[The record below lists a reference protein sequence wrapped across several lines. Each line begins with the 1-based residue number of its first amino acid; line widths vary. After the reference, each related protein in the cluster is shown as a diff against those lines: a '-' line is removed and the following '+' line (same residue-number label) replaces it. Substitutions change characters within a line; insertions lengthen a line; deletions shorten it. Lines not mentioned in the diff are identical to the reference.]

1 MKIDFYIHTPESP
14 FWKNKKNFEETI
26 NLISSYGYDGI
37 EFLPFYIKKIN
48 VNYIKKLVYDNKL
61 KVVCIASGFL
71 NIHYGL
77 SISHPN
83 EYIRRLAIENLKD
96 CINLASKIEAKYVSI
111 GLIRGK
117 IINSLLKKG
126 WKNII
131 KSLVECGKYAQKFN
145 VFLLIEPENRYETS
159 YIHTVK
165 DGIKTL
171 EEIGMNN
178 FGLMIDTY
186 HMNIEESSIE
196 KAVKDASRKLLHVHL
211 ADNNRLAPGMGH
223 FDFKSFIKYLKEVS
237 YNYFLGI
244 EVDPSPSLDIAI
256 KEGIKFIKNIV

>member
-1 MKIDFYIHTPESP
+1 
-14 FWKNKKNFEETI
+14 
-26 NLISSYGYDGI
+26 
-37 EFLPFYIKKIN
+37 
-48 VNYIKKLVYDNKL
+48 YDNKL

-83 EYIRRLAIENLKD
+83 EFIRKLAIEKLKE
-96 CINLASKIEAKYVSI
+96 CINFASKIDAEYVSI

-117 IINSLLKKG
+117 IIDPLIENG
-126 WKNII
+126 RRNII
-131 KSLVECGKYAQKFN
+131 KSLIECGKCAQEFN
-145 VFLLIEPENRYETS
+145 ISLLIEPENRYETS

-165 DGIKTL
+165 EGMKIL

-186 HMNIEESSIE
+186 HMNIEESNIE

-211 ADNNRLAPGMGH
+211 ADNNRLAPGMGY
-223 FDFKSFIKYLKEVS
+223 FDFKSFIKYLKEV
-237 YNYFLGI
+237 NYDSFLGI
-244 EVDPSPSLDIAI
+244 EVDPLPSLDIAI
-256 KEGIKFIKNIV
+256 RESIKFIKNIV